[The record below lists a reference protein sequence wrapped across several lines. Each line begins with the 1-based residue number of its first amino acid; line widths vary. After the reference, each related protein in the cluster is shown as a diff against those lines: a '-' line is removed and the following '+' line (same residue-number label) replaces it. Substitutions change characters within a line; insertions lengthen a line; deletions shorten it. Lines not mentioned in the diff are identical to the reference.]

1 MSMFS
6 GNLALAQ
13 TLIDAWPGAGN
24 GGHGASDAV
33 RRLRDALQ
41 DFRDGAERA
50 GWRDVGSL
58 VRQILLT
65 DQYSFGGTPQLVV
78 PATGPWPSL
87 AQWREL
93 HCRAISIPSGG
104 LIVVADPWDPS
115 LGESDGAE
123 ELAQI
128 ALADVF
134 RGQLTNEPQQL
145 DADPFW
151 ARAHGYDAYRGV
163 AQQQAARAAVT
174 NDGNPLLISLPTGRG
189 KTAVAWSKALLAP
202 RGVTVIIVPTV
213 VLALDMERRTRE
225 HEQKSKVKLSPV
237 NRYAYIG
244 SLDAETKRAIRSAVR
259 SGTQRILYTSPEA
272 FVTGLSS
279 AVLDCA
285 RDGLLQQIVV
295 DEAHLVDQ
303 WGDDFRPEFQVLPG
317 LAKVAY
323 EIAPHDHKPSLVM
336 MSATIAQR
344 QVDKLSR
351 LFSQGDLEFDLVWG
365 SALRSEPAYFSHEFT
380 DDDARRSAV
389 LNAVSMLPK
398 PLILYTTTVEDANAW
413 AARLQAHGMFRTGVV
428 TGQSPDHDR
437 QTAVEKWRGLAVGGE
452 EAPTQYDVIVGTS
465 AFGLGVDV
473 PNVRSIVHACLPE
486 SIDRYYQEV
495 GRAGRDGRATVAVLY
510 AGPRDAAIAAGLAGA
525 TFIGEERGWR
535 RWLSLL
541 DTASLPDGQEGRRYR
556 VRKSALPS
564 YLDKGFGRSSQWN
577 VRTLTLMA
585 QAGIIALRAPLWLPP
600 IGVSKEESDL
610 LKENFLD
617 QASDLIDFELLDG
630 RLLSREG
637 WSAALQA
644 ERLRARSESAASLHA
659 VHGIVRGNK
668 CVGQVLASHY
678 RVHPSSGGM
687 LQTHPLCRSCEWCRA
702 HPESA
707 IGVTTEEF
715 TLPRLPDRRT
725 PADPLLR
732 WRGASPMLYIALSD
746 GDEISGLLRKFSS
759 LGLQVFYG
767 LSPEGGRRL
776 QSVAGPRPV
785 IIGDDN
791 SDSVPLALYYRDSI
805 VFVLANRNA
814 DLAKNQDLA
823 LERAALGLP
832 TYVIGPRGLEHPLR
846 TGWAYVDVH
855 DPSISAEALL
865 KEL

>member
-1 MSMFS
+1 MYSA
-6 GNLALAQ
+6 NLAAAQ
-13 TLIDAWPGAGN
+13 SLIDAWPAACGVDRDV
-24 GGHGASDAV
+24 SDVV
-33 RRLRDALQ
+33 RRLGDALQ
-41 DFRDGAERA
+41 KFVGGGKKT

-58 VRQILLT
+58 VRQVLMT
-65 DQYSFGGTPQLVV
+65 DHYAFGGTPQLVV
-78 PATGPWPSL
+78 PDVAPWPTT
-87 AQWREL
+87 AQWGEL
-93 HCRAISIPSGG
+93 YCLALEVASGG
-104 LIVVADPWDPS
+104 LRVVAKEWNPGV
-115 LGESDGAE
+115 GESDGANQ
-123 ELAQI
+123 LARA

-134 RGQLTNEPQQL
+134 RGQLTNEPQPL
-145 DADPFW
+145 AADPFW
-151 ARAHGYDAYRGV
+151 AHAHGYDAYRGV

-174 NDGNPLLISLPTGRG
+174 NDGDPLLISLPTGRG

-202 RGVTVIIVPTV
+202 RGVTVIIVPTII
-213 VLALDMERRTRE
+213 LALDMERRTRDE
-225 HEQKSKVKLSPV
+225 EQRSKVKLSPV

-244 SLDAETKRAIRSAVR
+244 SLDADTKRALRSAVR

-317 LAKVAY
+317 LTKVAY
-323 EIAPHDHKPSLVM
+323 DIAPTDQKPSILM

-351 LFSQGDLEFDLVWG
+351 LFSQGDLEFNLVWG
-365 SALRSEPAYFSHEFT
+365 SALRSEPAYFCHEFT
-380 DDDARRSAV
+380 DDVARRSAV
-389 LNAVSMLPK
+389 LDAVSALPK
-398 PLILYTTTVEDANAW
+398 PLILYTTTVEDANTW
-413 AARLQAHGMFRTGVV
+413 AVQLHAHGMLRVGVV

-437 QTAVEKWRGLAVGGE
+437 RTAVERWRGLETDGE
-452 EAPTQYDVIVGTS
+452 QAPTHFDVIVGTS

-510 AGPRDAAIAAGLAGA
+510 CGPGDAAIAAGLAGA

-541 DTASLPDGQEGRRYR
+541 DTASRSDGEQNLLYR

-564 YLDKGFGRSSQWN
+564 HLDKGFGRSSQWN

-585 QAGIIALRAPLWLPP
+585 QAGIIALRAPTWSPP
-600 IGVSKEESDL
+600 IGAGKEEADRLRES
-610 LKENFLD
+610 FYD
-617 QASDLIDFELLDG
+617 QASDYIDFELLDG

-637 WSAALQA
+637 WSAALQT
-644 ERLRARSESAASLHA
+644 ERLRAKTESTASLRA
-659 VHGIVRGNK
+659 VRDIIEGNK
-668 CVGQVLASHY
+668 CVGRLLAAHY
-678 RVHPSSGGM
+678 RVHPSTGGM
-687 LQTHPLCRSCEWCRA
+687 LRTHPLCRSCEWCRA
-702 HPESA
+702 NPESA
-707 IGVTTEEF
+707 VGVTAEEY
-715 TLPRLPDRRT
+715 TLPILPGRRA

-732 WRGASPMLYIALSD
+732 WRGKSPMLYIALSD
-746 GDEISGLLRKFSS
+746 GDDISGLLRKFSS

-767 LSPEGGRRL
+767 LSREGGRRL
-776 QSVAGPRPV
+776 QSVVGHKPV
-785 IIGDDN
+785 IIGDDS

-805 VFVLANRNA
+805 VFVLDTSAQ
-814 DLAKNQDLA
+814 DIAKNQDLA

-832 TYVIGPRGLEHPLR
+832 TYVIGSRKLEHPLR
-846 TGWAYVDVH
+846 SGWAYVDVH
-855 DPSISAEALL
+855 DPSINADSLL
-865 KEL
+865 REL